1 MINKRLETIVVTYPQ
16 LPNHQTIPEVDE
28 IQLTFR
34 QLLDPAPEASL
45 GPSFVAD
52 IARRAGWNGV
62 VVQPQT
68 TDIVDVVDDI
78 LQHNPTIVGFSA
90 LSLHVPGVRVL
101 SEEIKSRNPSV
112 TTVVGGYHATFR
124 PSDFCEM
131 ESVDFVFRGTNLGRF
146 QDFLKQYS
154 PHGNKRDPQ
163 KKIINPNWTKN
174 DRLDLDAISSRMPY
188 DGRIFSDKWQSQ
200 NFGVYPPGYYG
211 SIKESAGCPMEC
223 VFCEVPSYYGSKV
236 LVKSADSVLEEIR
249 QLYENGV
256 KTIFFEGENFFGQW
270 AERLVRE
277 LGDLDI
283 GIHFAAETMAA
294 ALTPRFVEK
303 LAKGRFVKIAV
314 GVESPAGEDRVYLRK
329 PGAQKHLDFY
339 EPFRLL
345 REHGILGW
353 GFRMTGLPNY
363 TLQDLKRNEGLSG
376 EQPYDELRLTC
387 FTPMPGTQV
396 WEVWAHE
403 ERRLSPD
410 WGLFDT
416 TRLVY
421 DHPHLTE
428 KQIWESVMRE
438 YYNFITSPTYQI
450 RRDQLIEKRSELE
463 EGFRR
468 YNKGVIERLEFL
480 ATKLGVC
487 L

>member
-1 MINKRLETIVVTYPQ
+1 MINRNYETIVVTYPQ

-68 TDIVDVVDDI
+68 TDIDDVVGDI

-90 LSLHVPGVRVL
+90 LSLHVPGVRAL
-101 SEEIKSRNPSV
+101 SEEIKSRNPNI

-124 PSDFCEM
+124 PRDFCEM
-131 ESVDFVFRGTNLGRF
+131 ESIDFVFRGTNLVRF
-146 QDFLKQYS
+146 QDFLRRYN
-154 PHGNKRDPQ
+154 PRDNDRNPQ
-163 KKIINPNWTKN
+163 KKIINLHWTKD
-174 DRLDLDAISSRMPY
+174 DRLDLDVISSRIPY
-188 DGRIFSDKWQSQ
+188 DMRIVSDRWQSQ
-200 NFGVYPPGYYG
+200 NFGIYPHGYYG

-223 VFCEVPSYYGSKV
+223 VFCEVPNYYGSTV
-236 LVKSADSVLEEIR
+236 MVKSLDSVLEEIKR
-249 QLYENGV
+249 LHEEGV
-256 KTIFFEGENFFGQW
+256 TTIFFEGENFFGQW
-270 AERLVRE
+270 AEKLVRE
-277 LGDLDI
+277 LGNLDRD
-283 GIHFAAETMAA
+283 IHFAAETMAV
-294 ALTPRFVEK
+294 ALTPSFVEK
-303 LAKGRFVKIAV
+303 LANGRFVKIAV
-314 GVESPAGEDRVYLRK
+314 GVESPADGDRCYLNK
-329 PGAQKHLDFY
+329 PGAKKHLDFY

-363 TLQDLKRNEGLSG
+363 TLQELKRNEGLSG

-396 WEVWAHE
+396 WEAWNHE
-403 ERRLSPD
+403 ERSLSQE

-438 YYNFITSPTYQI
+438 YYNFITSPTYHI
-450 RRDQLIEKRSELE
+450 RRDRLIEKRPELG

-468 YNKGVIERLEFL
+468 YNNGMIERLEFL
-480 ATKLGVC
+480 ATRLGVC